1 MFTSIDS
8 DDPLILRCW
17 QISQVKQKLPKALLI
32 GPDSGYKDA
41 EQWLKDYL
49 MLVDPGMNGDEPQ
62 IPLLHAVTHHV
73 YDAPGKSEF
82 NSPSGLNSGLAE
94 IGDHYTN
101 PCNFLLHTLSQQ

>member
-1 MFTSIDS
+1 M
-8 DDPLILRCW
+8 
-17 QISQVKQKLPKALLI
+17 KEKLPKALLI

-49 MLVDPGMNGDEPQ
+49 MLVGPGVNSDKPQ

-101 PCNFLLHTLSQQ
+101 PCSFFLFLVHTLNGRNIRLACVFDASSRLGL